1 MRKYKIVLVLLVMA
15 LLTGCAKARTE
26 APVPD
31 IAESPS
37 FGAGAPQ
44 QMPLPTEAP
53 RASQADNGKAV
64 DATDRMVVR
73 TAQLRVSVA
82 DPAIAVTEVS
92 KLATSLGGYVVSS
105 TIYESARTEIVVYQN
120 SSITIR
126 VPSERLEEAMS
137 KIRAMAADPKSGVLN
152 ESISGQDVTSE
163 YVDSEA
169 RLKNLEAA
177 EAQLV
182 ELLDNAP
189 DLQYTMEVFR
199 ELTNIREQIEVIK
212 GRMQYLKESTA
223 LSAISADF
231 VAEASLKPIEIGG
244 WKPQGTVRNALQALI
259 NTGQKLVDGLIWFGL
274 YCLPFLLPLGLV
286 VYFITKAMTKRR
298 RERKAREF
306 MEVRPVSHP
315 TPPEKPQI

>member
-1 MRKYKIVLVLLVMA
+1 
-15 LLTGCAKARTE
+15 
-26 APVPD
+26 
-31 IAESPS
+31 
-37 FGAGAPQ
+37 
-44 QMPLPTEAP
+44 
-53 RASQADNGKAV
+53 
-64 DATDRMVVR
+64 
-73 TAQLRVSVA
+73 
-82 DPAIAVTEVS
+82 
-92 KLATSLGGYVVSS
+92 
-105 TIYESARTEIVVYQN
+105 
-120 SSITIR
+120 
-126 VPSERLEEAMS
+126 LEEAMS

-189 DLQYTMEVFR
+189 DLQYTMDIFR
-199 ELTNIREQIEVIK
+199 ELTSIREQIEVIK

-306 MEVRPVSHP
+306 MEVKPVSRS